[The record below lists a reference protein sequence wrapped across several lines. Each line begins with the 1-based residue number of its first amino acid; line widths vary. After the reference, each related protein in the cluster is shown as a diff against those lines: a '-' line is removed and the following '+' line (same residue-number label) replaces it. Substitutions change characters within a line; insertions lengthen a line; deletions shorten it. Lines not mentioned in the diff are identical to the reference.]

1 MLIKV
6 CATLVFFALLP
17 LSGCVDNQT
26 ETEEPGK
33 TVMNWTKPPE
43 MTIDSETDYL
53 VTVETTHGT
62 MKGRLFPDIAPN
74 AVNNFVFLAKQG
86 YFDGLIIHRIVKG
99 FVLQSGDPTGTGTG
113 GPGYQIQDDLVPDDY
128 NYVKGTFAMANKGV
142 PDTGGSQFFITLAD
156 LTGRLPKQYALFGV
170 VDEGL
175 DVIDVI
181 NAVETE
187 ASASGENSKP
197 IEDTRVVRI
206 TIDEQ

>member
-6 CATLVFFALLP
+6 CATLAFLALLP
-17 LSGCVDNQT
+17 LSGCVDNQSK
-26 ETEEPGK
+26 TEEPDK
-33 TVMNWTKPPE
+33 TIMNWTKPPE
-43 MTIDSETDYL
+43 MTIDSEIDYL
-53 VTVETTHGT
+53 ITVATTHGT

-113 GPGYQIQDDLVPDDY
+113 GPGYQIQDDPIPDDY

-142 PDTGGSQFFITLAD
+142 PGTGGSQFFITLDD
-156 LTGRLPKQYALFGV
+156 LSGRLPKQYALFGV
-170 VDEGL
+170 VDDGF
-175 DVIDVI
+175 DVIDAI
-181 NAVETE
+181 NDVETA
-187 ASASGENSKP
+187 ASSSGEKSKP
-197 IEDTRVVRI
+197 VEDIRVIRI

>member
-6 CATLVFFALLP
+6 CATLVFLTLLP

-26 ETEEPGK
+26 KIEEPGK
-33 TVMNWTKPPE
+33 TIMNWTKPPE

-62 MKGRLFPDIAPN
+62 MKGRLFPAIAPN

-113 GPGYQIQDDLVPDDY
+113 GPGYQIPDDPVPADY

-142 PDTGGSQFFITLAD
+142 PGTGGSQFFITLDD
-156 LTGRLPKQYALFGV
+156 LSGRLPKQYALFGV

-175 DVIDVI
+175 DVIDAI
-181 NAVETE
+181 NAVETV
-187 ASASGENSKP
+187 ASDSGENSKP

>member
-6 CATLVFFALLP
+6 CATLAFLALLP
-17 LSGCVDNQT
+17 LSGCVDNQSK
-26 ETEEPGK
+26 TEEPDK
-33 TVMNWTKPPE
+33 IIMNWTKPPE
-43 MTIDSETDYL
+43 MTIDSEIDYL

-113 GPGYQIQDDLVPDDY
+113 GPGYQIQDDPIPDDY

-142 PDTGGSQFFITLAD
+142 PGTGGSQFFITLDD
-156 LTGRLPKQYALFGV
+156 LSGRLPKQYALFGV
-170 VDEGL
+170 VDDGF
-175 DVIDVI
+175 DVIDTI
-181 NAVETE
+181 NDVETA
-187 ASASGENSKP
+187 ASNSGEKSKP
-197 IEDTRVVRI
+197 VEDIRVIRI